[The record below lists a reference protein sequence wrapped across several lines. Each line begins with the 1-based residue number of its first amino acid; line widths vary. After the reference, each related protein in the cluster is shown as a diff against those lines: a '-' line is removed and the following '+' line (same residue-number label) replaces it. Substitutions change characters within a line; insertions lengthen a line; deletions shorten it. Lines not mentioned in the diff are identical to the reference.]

1 MCYYIIIML
10 IANQCN
16 IFLLYPFE
24 ILNSI
29 LFGKI
34 IYTEKKVMENIK
46 RKLSLNIAGKQI
58 AIITDE
64 NPDYVLKL
72 TSIISQRVSTLALSG
87 NGVSKADAALVYALE
102 LLDENIKLKKA
113 LEEAKSAES
122 VEVIE
127 EIRTEKV
134 KETTTE
140 AEKAD
145 ENDE

>member
-1 MCYYIIIML
+1 MCYYIIIIL
-10 IANQCN
+10 IADRKSMQY
-16 IFLLYPFE
+16 ILLYPFE

-34 IYTEKKVMENIK
+34 IYMEKKVMENIK

-102 LLDENIKLKKA
+102 LLDENFKLKKA
-113 LEEAKSAES
+113 LEEAKNTES

-127 EIRTEKV
+127 EIVSAKTEDAA
-134 KETTTE
+134 E
-140 AEKAD
+140 EKAD

>member
-1 MCYYIIIML
+1 
-10 IANQCN
+10 
-16 IFLLYPFE
+16 
-24 ILNSI
+24 
-29 LFGKI
+29 
-34 IYTEKKVMENIK
+34 MENIK

-127 EIRTEKV
+127 EIRTEKAE
-134 KETTTE
+134 ETATE
-140 AEKAD
+140 AEKTD

>member
-1 MCYYIIIML
+1 M
-10 IANQCN
+10 QC
-16 IFLLYPFE
+16 ILLYPFE

-102 LLDENIKLKKA
+102 LLDENFKLKKA
-113 LEEAKSAES
+113 LEEAKSTES

-127 EIRTEKV
+127 EIVSAKTEDAA
-134 KETTTE
+134 E
-140 AEKAD
+140 EKAD

>member
-127 EIRTEKV
+127 EIRTEKA

>member
-1 MCYYIIIML
+1 MQYI
-10 IANQCN
+10 
-16 IFLLYPFE
+16 LLYPFE
-24 ILNSI
+24 ILNST

-127 EIRTEKV
+127 EIRTEKAE
-134 KETTTE
+134 ETATE
-140 AEKAD
+140 AEKTATEAEKTD

>member
-1 MCYYIIIML
+1 MQYI
-10 IANQCN
+10 
-16 IFLLYPFE
+16 LLYPFE

-34 IYTEKKVMENIK
+34 IYMEKKVMENIK

-102 LLDENIKLKKA
+102 LLDENFKLKKA
-113 LEEAKSAES
+113 LEEAKSTES

-127 EIRTEKV
+127 EIVSAKTEDAA
-134 KETTTE
+134 E
-140 AEKAD
+140 EKAD